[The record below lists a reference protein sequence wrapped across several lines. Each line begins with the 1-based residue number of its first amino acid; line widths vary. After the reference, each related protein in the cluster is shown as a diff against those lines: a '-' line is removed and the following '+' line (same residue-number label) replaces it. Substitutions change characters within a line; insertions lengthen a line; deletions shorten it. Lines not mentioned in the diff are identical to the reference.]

1 MQLAAIDWAFIFGFF
16 AIALAVGAIVS
27 KSAGKSEADFFLG
40 GRSMPWWLLGFSMVA
55 TTFSTDTPN
64 LVTDLVRQNGVSG
77 NWCWWAFL
85 LTGMLT
91 VFVYA
96 RLWRRSNVLT
106 DVEFYEIRYS
116 GKSAAF
122 LRGFRALYLGVF
134 FNVMIMAGV
143 SLAAIKIGGVMLGLQ
158 PWESI
163 VYASAVTV
171 IFSSMGGFKGVLI
184 TDFLLFIMAMVGAFA
199 AAYFA
204 LGQESVAHVA
214 ADGTTVTGL
223 NAMVDYFK
231 SNPELASK
239 LSLLPPFENRSLLFS
254 IFIIPLAVTWWSVYY
269 PGAEPGGGGYL
280 VQRMLAAKNEKHALG
295 ATLFFNIAHYA
306 LRPWPWIIVAL
317 CSIIVYPMATNSEK
331 QAFEQAK
338 EAIVMTAEVVAEEP
352 AEVFGVIESQSTLLG
367 FDPELAAA
375 FELMMVKSLSNTE
388 NEASRDFIEGLKN
401 TVTLTDAQR
410 AAFQSLLVTE
420 VEATPDLDLGERAEV
435 QSGFVNRGVFF
446 LRSAFSRKD
455 VPDSKLGHD
464 LGYSAMLNFLKPGW
478 LGLLLTS
485 LVAAYMSTI
494 STHLNWGSSYIV
506 NDWYQRFIRPEASE
520 KRLVWVGRISTV
532 VLMVFTAVFALQLQ
546 NALQLF
552 NILLSVGAGTG
563 LLLILRW
570 FWWRIN
576 AYSEITALI
585 VSFVVSVFLQ
595 ALTPKYLP
603 GLDAWIENL
612 HEDISGGDMKFILI
626 VAITTASWL
635 LATFLTKP
643 SDDERLRSFCELVNP
658 GGPGWRKV
666 LAKAEAAGTPVRS
679 LHDPDNVPFGI
690 LCIVFGCMTVYGSLF
705 ATGYWIYGQTG
716 PAAIATIAAVVGAG
730 ALIASWSRIIADRKE
745 SSPACGRGADVGSG
759 LD

>member
-16 AIALAVGAIVS
+16 AIALAVGVVVS

-214 ADGTTVTGL
+214 ADGSTVTGL
-223 NAMVDYFK
+223 HAMVDYFQ
-231 SNPELASK
+231 SNPELAGK
-239 LSLLPPFENRSLLFS
+239 LSLIPPFENRSLLFS
-254 IFIIPLAVTWWSVYY
+254 IFVIPLAVTWWSVYY

-280 VQRMLAAKNEKHALG
+280 VQRMLAAKDEKHALG

-317 CSIIVYPMATNSEK
+317 CSIIVYPLATNSEK

-338 EAIVMTAEVVAEEP
+338 DAIVLTAGKVAEQP
-352 AEVFGVIESQSTLLG
+352 AEVFTLIKAESDALG
-367 FDPELAAA
+367 FDGDLAAA
-375 FELMMVKSLSNTE
+375 FELVMVKSLANTE
-388 NEASRDFIEGLKN
+388 GEESRSFIEGLKG
-401 TVTLTDAQR
+401 TVTLTESQR
-410 AAFQSLLVTE
+410 AEFSTLLGDE
-420 VEATPDLDLGERAEV
+420 VAGTPDVDLAARAGI

-446 LRSAFSRKD
+446 LRSAFSRED
-455 VPDSKLGHD
+455 VPDGKLGHD

-494 STHLNWGSSYIV
+494 STHLNWGSSYVV
-506 NDWYQRFIRPEASE
+506 NDWYLRFVRPDATQKS
-520 KRLVWVGRISTV
+520 LVRVGRVSTV
-532 VLMVFTAVFALQLQ
+532 LLMVFTAIFALQLQ

-595 ALTPKYLP
+595 AITPKYLP
-603 GLDAWIENL
+603 GLDAAIDNMCA
-612 HEDISGGDMKFILI
+612 DISGGDMKFILI

-643 SDDERLRSFCELVNP
+643 TDDARLRTFCELVNP

-666 LAKAEAAGTPVRS
+666 LVRAEAAGTPVTS
-679 LHDPDNVPFGI
+679 KHAPDNVPFGV
-690 LCIVFGCMTVYGSLF
+690 LCIVFGCMTVYGALF
-705 ATGYWIYGQTG
+705 ASGYWIYGQTG
-716 PAAIATIAAVVGAG
+716 PAVIATVAAVVGAL
-730 ALIASWSRIIADRKE
+730 ALMASWSRIIADRKE
-745 SSPACGRGADVGSG
+745 SEPA
-759 LD
+759 